1 MNKFILSIVSFSLKN
16 RFFVFFGT
24 IVLVISGVVSYLNT
38 PIEAFP
44 DVINPRVQIITQ
56 WPGRSTE
63 EIEKFVTIPLEV
75 ELNSVPGKTS
85 LRSISLFGLS
95 VVTVM
100 FDDDVDEF
108 KARQL
113 VANRLLSVNTPDGV
127 DPELQPS
134 YGPTGEIFRYTLKS
148 KHQTARELKTL
159 QDWVV
164 ERALKGVPGV
174 ADVVS
179 FGGEVKTYEI
189 SVDPKLMQDFNIT
202 SLDVFEAVSRS
213 NVNVG
218 GDIIEKND
226 QAYVVRGIGI
236 LNNIHEIENIV
247 ISNIKGT
254 PILIKNVAHVHEA
267 ALPRLG
273 YVGRDTTED
282 VVEGIVVML
291 KNENP
296 SKVLEAL
303 KEKIAD
309 LNDNVLPGDV
319 KISTFYD
326 RTNLIEFTTH
336 TVKKNLMEGVM
347 LVTLIVFIFMLDWRT
362 TFIVSLIIPLALL
375 FAFVCMRIKGMSANL
390 LSMGA
395 IDFGIIIDGSV
406 VMVEGLFVILDHK
419 AHEIGM
425 PRYNKLLKF
434 GIIRKKAA
442 TLGKAIFF
450 SKLIIITALLPIF
463 AFQKVEGKMFSPLA
477 YTLGFALLGAL
488 IFTLTLVP
496 VLASYLLNTNVR
508 ERHNPVVIFFNKIIM
523 WGFHITYGNKIK
535 TLIVALVIVVCGI
548 SSFHLLGTEFLPELN
563 EGAIYVRASMPMSTS
578 LGQSIEI
585 TEKMRK
591 KFLEF
596 EEVNS
601 VMSQTGRPNDG
612 TDPTGFFNIEF
623 HVDLKPKEEWTRGV
637 SKEELII
644 EMKKSLQK
652 YQGINLNFSQPI
664 MDNVEEAVSGV
675 KGSLAVKIY
684 GNNLT
689 ELEKIADQVEP
700 ILASVQGIED
710 LGIIRLI
717 GQPEY
722 RIDLDQRK
730 MAIYGVSTSDCQS
743 VIETAIGGKAATKLF
758 EGEKKF
764 DVRVRYMPEYRIS
777 REQLEKLVIP
787 TLSGNKILLKE
798 IATLSKVTGPAFVY
812 RENNSRFIALKFS
825 IRGRDMGS
833 TIAEA
838 QKKVAN
844 AIHLDKGMRLEWKGQ
859 FENQERATKRLEQVV
874 PISVV
879 LIFIILFVM
888 FGNGK
893 DAGLVLLNVPFSIV
907 GGIWNLGLTGTN
919 FSISAGVGFIAL
931 FGICVM
937 NGVILINVFKQKLQE
952 GETLDE
958 SIRDGVLSR
967 IRPVIMTALMAILG
981 LLPAAISHGIG
992 SETQKPLAI
1001 VVIGGLI
1008 SDTILN
1014 LLVFPIIFYFVYKL
1028 PQLRN

>member
-24 IVLVISGVVSYLNT
+24 VVLIISGVVSYLNT

-134 YGPTGEIFRYTLKS
+134 YGPTGEIFRYTLRS

-303 KEKIAD
+303 KEKITD
-309 LNDNVLPGDV
+309 LNENVLPGDV

-488 IFTLTLVP
+488 IF
-496 VLASYLLNTNVR
+496 
-508 ERHNPVVIFFNKIIM
+508 F
-523 WGFHITYGNKIK
+523 
-535 TLIVALVIVVCGI
+535 
-548 SSFHLLGTEFLPELN
+548 
-563 EGAIYVRASMPMSTS
+563 
-578 LGQSIEI
+578 
-585 TEKMRK
+585 
-591 KFLEF
+591 
-596 EEVNS
+596 
-601 VMSQTGRPNDG
+601 
-612 TDPTGFFNIEF
+612 
-623 HVDLKPKEEWTRGV
+623 
-637 SKEELII
+637 
-644 EMKKSLQK
+644 
-652 YQGINLNFSQPI
+652 
-664 MDNVEEAVSGV
+664 
-675 KGSLAVKIY
+675 
-684 GNNLT
+684 
-689 ELEKIADQVEP
+689 
-700 ILASVQGIED
+700 
-710 LGIIRLI
+710 
-717 GQPEY
+717 
-722 RIDLDQRK
+722 
-730 MAIYGVSTSDCQS
+730 
-743 VIETAIGGKAATKLF
+743 
-758 EGEKKF
+758 
-764 DVRVRYMPEYRIS
+764 
-777 REQLEKLVIP
+777 
-787 TLSGNKILLKE
+787 
-798 IATLSKVTGPAFVY
+798 
-812 RENNSRFIALKFS
+812 
-825 IRGRDMGS
+825 
-833 TIAEA
+833 
-838 QKKVAN
+838 
-844 AIHLDKGMRLEWKGQ
+844 
-859 FENQERATKRLEQVV
+859 
-874 PISVV
+874 
-879 LIFIILFVM
+879 
-888 FGNGK
+888 
-893 DAGLVLLNVPFSIV
+893 
-907 GGIWNLGLTGTN
+907 
-919 FSISAGVGFIAL
+919 
-931 FGICVM
+931 
-937 NGVILINVFKQKLQE
+937 
-952 GETLDE
+952 
-958 SIRDGVLSR
+958 
-967 IRPVIMTALMAILG
+967 
-981 LLPAAISHGIG
+981 
-992 SETQKPLAI
+992 
-1001 VVIGGLI
+1001 
-1008 SDTILN
+1008 
-1014 LLVFPIIFYFVYKL
+1014 
-1028 PQLRN
+1028 

>member
-1 MNKFILSIVSFSLKN
+1 M
-16 RFFVFFGT
+16 
-24 IVLVISGVVSYLNT
+24 
-38 PIEAFP
+38 
-44 DVINPRVQIITQ
+44 
-56 WPGRSTE
+56 
-63 EIEKFVTIPLEV
+63 
-75 ELNSVPGKTS
+75 
-85 LRSISLFGLS
+85 
-95 VVTVM
+95 
-100 FDDDVDEF
+100 
-108 KARQL
+108 
-113 VANRLLSVNTPDGV
+113 
-127 DPELQPS
+127 
-134 YGPTGEIFRYTLKS
+134 
-148 KHQTARELKTL
+148 
-159 QDWVV
+159 
-164 ERALKGVPGV
+164 
-174 ADVVS
+174 
-179 FGGEVKTYEI
+179 
-189 SVDPKLMQDFNIT
+189 
-202 SLDVFEAVSRS
+202 
-213 NVNVG
+213 
-218 GDIIEKND
+218 
-226 QAYVVRGIGI
+226 
-236 LNNIHEIENIV
+236 
-247 ISNIKGT
+247 
-254 PILIKNVAHVHEA
+254 
-267 ALPRLG
+267 
-273 YVGRDTTED
+273 
-282 VVEGIVVML
+282 
-291 KNENP
+291 
-296 SKVLEAL
+296 
-303 KEKIAD
+303 
-309 LNDNVLPGDV
+309 
-319 KISTFYD
+319 
-326 RTNLIEFTTH
+326 
-336 TVKKNLMEGVM
+336 
-347 LVTLIVFIFMLDWRT
+347 
-362 TFIVSLIIPLALL
+362 
-375 FAFVCMRIKGMSANL
+375 
-390 LSMGA
+390 
-395 IDFGIIIDGSV
+395 
-406 VMVEGLFVILDHK
+406 
-419 AHEIGM
+419 
-425 PRYNKLLKF
+425 
-434 GIIRKKAA
+434 
-442 TLGKAIFF
+442 
-450 SKLIIITALLPIF
+450 
-463 AFQKVEGKMFSPLA
+463 
-477 YTLGFALLGAL
+477 
-488 IFTLTLVP
+488 
-496 VLASYLLNTNVR
+496 R

-535 TLIVALVIVVCGI
+535 TLIGALIIVVCGI

-623 HVDLKPKEEWTRGV
+623 HVDLKPKEEWTRGI
-637 SKEELII
+637 SKEELIVQ
-644 EMKKSLQK
+644 MKKSLQQ
-652 YQGINLNFSQPI
+652 YQGVSLNFSQPI

-700 ILASVQGIED
+700 ILGSVQGIED

-812 RENNSRFIALKFS
+812 RENNSRFIAVKFS

-838 QKKVAN
+838 QKKIAN

-937 NGVILINVFKQKLQE
+937 NGVILINVFKQKLLE

-967 IRPVIMTALMAILG
+967 IRPVIMTAMMAILG